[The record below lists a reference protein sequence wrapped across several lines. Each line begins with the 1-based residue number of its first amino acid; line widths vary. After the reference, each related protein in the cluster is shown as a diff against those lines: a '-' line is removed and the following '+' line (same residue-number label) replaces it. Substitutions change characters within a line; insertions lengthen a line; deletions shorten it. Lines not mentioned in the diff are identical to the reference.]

1 MIPVRRILVDID
13 STLYAMVPLFSK
25 HAAVKYG
32 IHFSH
37 EDYDHWD
44 YWQKIGMTLEQWLET
59 IDASHDPALVMANKP
74 LPGAVTAIRAWAA
87 KGVEIHI
94 VSDRKPVSFDATKQW
109 LDNIGLPEYTL
120 FLAPRF
126 DKLEYVKTHDI
137 DLVIDDKPSLI
148 AACVKAGVPIAT
160 LWYKYNAA
168 EVAAGGAAVISATN
182 WRTLAA
188 KINARYAFA
197 PAKTA

>member
-74 LPGAVTAIRAWAA
+74 LPVLSRRSGPGPPRVS
-87 KGVEIHI
+87 KVHI

-109 LDNIGLPEYTL
+109 LD
-120 FLAPRF
+120 
-126 DKLEYVKTHDI
+126 
-137 DLVIDDKPSLI
+137 
-148 AACVKAGVPIAT
+148 
-160 LWYKYNAA
+160 KYR
-168 EVAAGGAAVISATN
+168 ST
-182 WRTLAA
+182 
-188 KINARYAFA
+188 
-197 PAKTA
+197 